1 MSTRWLH
8 SQRAIMALFV
18 VALLAVGLLTVLV
31 VRQQAAA
38 PDSQVYLESG
48 GSVGPN
54 PFVPF
59 PRSTQN
65 FADGNKLNTG
75 KDGRTDLPV
84 QAATVANR
92 TTCDSGKLISYLGAH
107 SQAASAWVKSLNSD
121 PTLSWSG
128 GNKVAVQQIPSYIN
142 ELTPRLLDGDL
153 RVTNYQF
160 ANGAAHPVQSIL
172 EKGTTVLVDTKG
184 VARVRCAC
192 GNPLTP
198 MVRLNAVPVYRG
210 VPWPGFHPQKVIVTQ
225 TGPRCG
231 SDEFSDGAHCW
242 RLAACPRDEL
252 RGDDGRCYAPP
263 ERCSGRQVRGDG
275 GWCYYPHEVAPQH
288 RDGWRDED
296 RHPGANSRPDQPNS
310 RPDQPEPDQP
320 KEPRRPEKPGRPE
333 GTESPTGPDQP
344 QTPVQPQ
351 RQGQPDESARSDKS
365 GQPEGTGG
373 SAKPSRQDRPHDPA
387 LAGNPGRHG
396 QPDGSPRSHT
406 DNSGQAD
413 EPGSAGAAGSADRH
427 QRPEQS
433 EQLHEKEPPSKS
445 GPPDAAQPRSE
456 ATRRS
461 EPEQQHESSL
471 PHQRSSGQSDEVP
484 DQTGYGHSDASR
496 QPESPRKPDRPAVPS
511 EGRG

>member
-18 VALLAVGLLTVLV
+18 VALLAVGLLTILV
-31 VRQQAAA
+31 VRQQATP
-38 PDSQVYLESG
+38 PDGQVYLESG
-48 GSVGPN
+48 GSIGPN
-54 PFVPF
+54 PFVPL
-59 PRSTQN
+59 PRSEQN
-65 FADGNKLNTG
+65 LADGNKPITG

-84 QAATVANR
+84 QAATVANDR
-92 TTCDSGKLISYLGAH
+92 ATCDSGKLISYLGAH
-107 SQAASAWVKSLNSD
+107 AQAASAWVKSLNSD

-128 GNKVAVQQIPSYIN
+128 GNKVAVQQISFYIH

-160 ANGAAHPVQSIL
+160 VNGAAHPVQSIL

-184 VARVRCAC
+184 VVRVRCAC

-210 VPWPGFHPQKVIVTQ
+210 APWSGFHPQKVIVTQ
-225 TGPRCG
+225 SGPRCG
-231 SDEFSDGAHCW
+231 SDEFSGGAHCW

-263 ERCSGRQVRGDG
+263 ARCSGRQVRSDG
-275 GWCYYPHEVAPQH
+275 GWCYYPHEVAPPH

-296 RHPGANSRPDQPNS
+296 RHPGADARPD

-333 GTESPTGPDQP
+333 GTEGPTGPDQ
-344 QTPVQPQ
+344 QQAPVQPQ
-351 RQGQPDESARSDKS
+351 RPGQPDESARSDKS
-365 GQPEGTGG
+365 EQPEGTGR
-373 SAKPSRQDRPHDPA
+373 SAEPSRQDRPHDPA
-387 LAGNPGRHG
+387 MAGNPGRHG
-396 QPDGSPRSHT
+396 QPDSSPRSHAGK
-406 DNSGQAD
+406 SGQ
-413 EPGSAGAAGSADRH
+413 PGSPGDAGSANRR

-433 EQLHEKEPPSKS
+433 HEPEQSPEKEPPSKS
-445 GPPDAAQPRSE
+445 GPHDAATPRSE

-461 EPEQQHESSL
+461 EPEQQHESAL

-484 DQTGYGHSDASR
+484 DPNGHGRSDASR
-496 QPESPRKPDRPAVPS
+496 QPDSPRKPGRPAVPS